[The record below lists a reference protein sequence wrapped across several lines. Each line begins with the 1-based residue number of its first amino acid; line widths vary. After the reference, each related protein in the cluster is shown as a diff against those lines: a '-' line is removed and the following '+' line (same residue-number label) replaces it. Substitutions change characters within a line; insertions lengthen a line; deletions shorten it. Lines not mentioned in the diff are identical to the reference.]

1 MMNNSMKKIIVNDEV
16 ELSQV
21 VSDLIVRQIEEKSD
35 SVLGLAT
42 GKSPE
47 RTYEKL
53 VQYYKDSKVSFK
65 SVKTF
70 NLDEYVGVH
79 VESHESYHYFM
90 ANHLFNHIDIKSE
103 NTHLPNPMMPL
114 EACCEAYETL
124 LAQQPIDLQLL
135 GLGTNGHIGFNEP
148 YVDFNLGV
156 HVIEL
161 SEQTRQDNLKY
172 FQDHSEMPTHAVTMG
187 IRNIMNAKKVILI
200 VNNEKKKAAYDALM
214 SGVITSEWPV
224 TALINHPDL
233 TVVAV
238 KSVVG
243 N

>member
-65 SVKTF
+65 AVKTF
-70 NLDEYVGVH
+70 NLDEYVGIH

-90 ANHLFNHIDIKSE
+90 ANHLFDHIDIKSE

-114 EACCEAYETL
+114 GACCEAYETL

-148 YVDFNLGV
+148 YVDFDLGV
-156 HVIEL
+156 HMIEL

-172 FQDHSEMPTHAVTMG
+172 FQDQSEMPTHAVTMG

-243 N
+243 I